1 MKRKL
6 TPKQEMFCLE
16 YLKDLN
22 ATQAYIR
29 AGYKVKES
37 VAKANASRLLANA
50 NVSARIEE
58 LKNKRAEKIKVEA
71 DWVIKNLIAVAER
84 SMQAIPV
91 EVWDH
96 QAKEMVPTGE
106 YTFDSKGANQAL
118 ELLGKHI
125 GLFDPKHGKVAALS
139 DAQIEKIR
147 AETDFIKERTKLIKG
162 SKKDTGLLEALINA
176 VEGSGSK

>member
-1 MKRKL
+1 MTRKL

-29 AGYKVKES
+29 AGYKVNGATAR
-37 VAKANASRLLANA
+37 VNASKLLANP
-50 NVSARIEE
+50 NISARIEQM
-58 LKNKRAEKIKVEA
+58 KNKRAAKIELDS
-71 DWVIKNLIAVAER
+71 DWVLKNLIAVAER
-84 SMQAIPV
+84 AMQAVPV
-91 EVWDH
+91 EVWDP

-106 YTFDSKGANQAL
+106 FTFDSNGANKAL
-118 ELLGKHI
+118 ELIGKHI
-125 GLFDPKHGKVAALS
+125 GLFDPKHGRIAALS

-162 SKKDTGLLEALINA
+162 SKKDTGLLDALINA
-176 VEGSGSK
+176 VEGSK